1 MSSYPKYPQDP
12 LDKVFEQIAA
22 FFKNSKDF
30 LILIPIILAVPFVL
44 SSFYTV
50 QPDEEAVVL
59 RFGKYLKTAAPGL
72 HFKIPMGVDDAIKVK
87 TKLILQ
93 QEFGFRTKS
102 TDGNRTSYQNK
113 DFDSES
119 LMLTGDLNVA
129 DVEWITQ
136 FQIAEPQKYLF
147 NVSDPVQNIR
157 DISEAVMRRVVGDK
171 LVTEVLTV
179 GRSEIASEAK
189 ELTQQ
194 ILDKYDMGI
203 RIVSI
208 KLQDVNP
215 PQEVKPSF
223 NEVNAAKQEQE
234 QSINKAEKFY
244 NQVIPEARGIAEKKI
259 AEAEGY
265 AMELLNQAKGDAE
278 KFNLV
283 YSEYR
288 KAPQITKDR
297 MYLETIEN
305 VFKNIKDITVID
317 PQVKGLLPI
326 YSKSKAGGE

>member
-1 MSSYPKYPQDP
+1 MSSYPNYPQDP
-12 LDKVFEQIAA
+12 LDKVFEQIRG

-30 LILIPIILAVPFVL
+30 LILLPLILAVPFVL

-59 RFGKYLKTAAPGL
+59 RFGKYLKTAPPGL
-72 HFKIPMGVDDAIKVK
+72 HFKIPMGVDNAIKVK

-102 TDGNRTSYQNK
+102 TGGNRTSYQNR

-147 NVSDPVQNIR
+147 NVSDPEQNIR

-194 ILDKYDMGI
+194 ILNKYDMGI

-215 PQEVKPSF
+215 PEAVKPSF

-234 QSINKAEKFY
+234 QSINKAEKYY

-283 YSEYR
+283 YGEYR
-288 KAPQITKDR
+288 KAPLITKDR
-297 MYLETIEN
+297 MYLETIEK
-305 VFKNIKDITVID
+305 VFKNVKDITVID

-326 YSKSKAGGE
+326 YSKNKVGGE

>member
-1 MSSYPKYPQDP
+1 MNNGYPQDP
-12 LDKVFEQIAA
+12 LEQLIGRVFEILR
-22 FFKNSKDF
+22 NSKDF
-30 LILIPIILAVPFVL
+30 LVLLPIILVIPVIF

-59 RFGKYLKTAAPGL
+59 RFGKYLKTATPGL
-72 HFKIPMGVDDAIKVK
+72 HFKIPMGVDKAIKVK
-87 TKLILQ
+87 TKLVLQ
-93 QEFGFRTKS
+93 QEFGFRTHS
-102 TDGNRTSYQNK
+102 TSGARTSYQSG

-136 FQIAEPQKYLF
+136 FQISEPQKYLF
-147 NVSDPVQNIR
+147 HVSDPEQNIR

-179 GRSEIASEAK
+179 GRAKISSQAK
-189 ELTQQ
+189 ELTQE
-194 ILDKYDMGI
+194 ILNRYDMGVK
-203 RIVSI
+203 IVSV

-215 PQEVKPSF
+215 PEAVKPSF

-244 NQVIPEARGIAEKKI
+244 NQVIPEARGLAEKQI

-265 AMELLNQAKGDAE
+265 ATELLNRAKGDAE
-278 KFNLV
+278 KFNLI
-283 YSEYR
+283 YQEYK

-297 MYLETIEN
+297 MYLETIEKILGDL
-305 VFKNIKDITVID
+305 KNITVVD
-317 PQVKGLLPI
+317 PKVQGLLPI
-326 YSKSKAGGE
+326 YSKENKVMK

>member
-1 MSSYPKYPQDP
+1 MNSYSQDP
-12 LDKVFEQIAA
+12 VDRLIGQLKELL
-22 FFKNSKDF
+22 KNSKDF
-30 LILIPIILAVPFVL
+30 LILFPIIILIPVIFG
-44 SSFYTV
+44 SFYTV

-59 RFGKYLKTAAPGL
+59 RFGKYLKTASPGL
-72 HFKIPMGVDDAIKVK
+72 HFKIPMGVDTAIKVK
-87 TKLILQ
+87 TKLVLQ

-102 TDGNRTSYQNK
+102 VKGSRTSYQGRN
-113 DFDSES
+113 FDSES

-147 NVSDPVQNIR
+147 NVSDPEQNIR

-179 GRSEIASEAK
+179 GRAK
-189 ELTQQ
+189 ISSQAKKLTQE
-194 ILDKYDMGI
+194 ILNRYDMGV
-203 RIVSI
+203 RIVSV

-215 PQEVKPSF
+215 PEAVKPSF

-244 NQVIPEARGIAEKKI
+244 NQIIPEARGLAEKQI

-265 AMELLNQAKGDAE
+265 STELLNRAKGDAE
-278 KFNLV
+278 KFDLIFR
-283 YSEYR
+283 EYK
-288 KAPQITKDR
+288 KAPRITKDR
-297 MYLETIEN
+297 MYLETVEKIFSTLEN
-305 VFKNIKDITVID
+305 ITVVD
-317 PQVKGLLPI
+317 PKVQGLLPV
-326 YSKSKAGGE
+326 YSKINKEVK

>member
-1 MSSYPKYPQDP
+1 MSSYPNYPQDP
-12 LDKVFEQIAA
+12 LDKLFEQITG

-30 LILIPIILAVPFVL
+30 LILMPIILLVPFVL

-59 RFGKYLKTAAPGL
+59 RFGKYLKTSSPGL
-72 HFKIPMGVDDAIKVK
+72 HFKVPMGVDEAIKVK

-102 TDGNRTSYQNK
+102 TGGSRTTYQNQG
-113 DFDSES
+113 FDSES

-147 NVSDPVQNIR
+147 NVSDPEQNIR

-179 GRSEIASEAK
+179 GRSKIAAEAK

-194 ILDKYDMGI
+194 ILDRYDMGV
-203 RIVSI
+203 RIVSV

-215 PQEVKPSF
+215 PETVKPSF

-234 QSINKAEKFY
+234 QSINQAEKYY
-244 NQVIPEARGIAEKKI
+244 NQVIPEARGLAEKKI

-265 AMELLNQAKGDAE
+265 ATELLNQAKGDAE

-283 YSEYR
+283 YGEYR
-288 KAPQITKDR
+288 KAPQITRDR
-297 MYLETIEN
+297 MYLETVEK
-305 VFKNIKDITVID
+305 VYKNIKDITIID

-326 YSKSKAGGE
+326 YSKSKLGGE